1 MKSRKGASHL
11 ILRKVREKQIRI
23 ALSVPLFNEYQ
34 DVLKRKKSLQDFG
47 LQIDDINKF
56 LRFIAYIGETYQ
68 TYFLFRPN
76 LRDEKDNMVVET
88 AERVFGDKQ
97 YQRF

>member
-1 MKSRKGASHL
+1 M
-11 ILRKVREKQIRI
+11 
-23 ALSVPLFNEYQ
+23 
-34 DVLKRKKSLQDFG
+34 KRKKSLQDFG

-88 AERVFGDKQ
+88 AVTSRSEYLVTSNIRDFKNAELKFDHLGVVTPGEFVKIWRGNNG
-97 YQRF
+97 